1 MTINIPLSD
10 QDHRDSLPYV
20 CYERSL
26 FHLLKRSWGLRGFEW
41 LYADR
46 YLGFGH
52 VDASEA
58 LRYRRDGLSAWVDA
72 HSVRVQSEVGT
83 AVGAT
88 RDLLAAGWGVRVMA
102 DTARPDGGHYLTST
116 VIDELTDDLAIVT
129 KTNAADGVT
138 RKPVPVSEFFGR
150 IAVGPDGRVELD
162 ALRPRQEWIDGLN
175 EQHGL
180 GLFRA
185 VMADTFGYG
194 FAEELMLD
202 GSPRRPSE
210 SGFDAFV
217 DSVETQA
224 ARFATDGIPSAWHL
238 RLNKHV
244 ADKVAPVTH
253 AWRKIAADPEVAA
266 HLADSGAEVLAAGE
280 TCDRRLE
287 KLSEAFSF
295 AVGRPGTATV
305 GRLTTTVRQV
315 ADDYRRFQTAAHAAT
330 RVLIGASA

>member
-1 MTINIPLSD
+1 MTVNVPLSD

-46 YLGFGH
+46 YLGFAH
-52 VDASEA
+52 VDASES

-72 HSVRVQSEVGT
+72 HSVRLQAEPGT

-102 DTARPDGGHYLTST
+102 DTVRPDGSHYLTST

-129 KTNAADGVT
+129 KTNAADCVT
-138 RKPVPVSEFFGR
+138 RKPVPVAEFFGR
-150 IAVGPDGRVELD
+150 IAVGEDGRLELD
-162 ALRPRQEWIDGLN
+162 ALRPRQEWIDSLN
-175 EQHGL
+175 EQYGL

-185 VMADTFGYG
+185 VMADTFGYRL
-194 FAEELMLD
+194 AEGLTRD

-210 SGFDAFV
+210 SGFDAFIA
-217 DSVETQA
+217 SVEA
-224 ARFATDGIPSAWHL
+224 RAERFATEGIPSAWHL

-244 ADKVAPVTH
+244 ADKVAPVTQ
-253 AWRKIAADPEVAA
+253 AWRTIVADPEIAA
-266 HLADSGAEVLAAGE
+266 HLADTGPRVLATGE
-280 TCDRRLE
+280 SCDSRLE
-287 KLSEAFSF
+287 QLSEAFSF
-295 AVGRPGTATV
+295 AVRRPGTSTV
-305 GRLTTTVRQV
+305 RRLTDTVRGV
-315 ADDYRRFQTAAHAAT
+315 ADDYGQFQAAAHEAT
-330 RVLIGASA
+330 LSLLGASA